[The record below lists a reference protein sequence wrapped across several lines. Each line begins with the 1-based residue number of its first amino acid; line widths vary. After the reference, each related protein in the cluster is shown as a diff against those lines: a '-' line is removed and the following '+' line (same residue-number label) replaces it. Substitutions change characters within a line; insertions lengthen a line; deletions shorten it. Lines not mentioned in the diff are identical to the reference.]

1 MAILYQ
7 KTKYSFGGLHEGLDF
22 CATGKKL
29 AEVGCCVV
37 VVMGILTTNNW
48 APNLWAVLCVGNP
61 NPAAVMLP
69 CPMSG

>member
-1 MAILYQ
+1 MKI
-7 KTKYSFGGLHEGLDF
+7 SDGLDF
-22 CATGKKL
+22 CAPEKKL